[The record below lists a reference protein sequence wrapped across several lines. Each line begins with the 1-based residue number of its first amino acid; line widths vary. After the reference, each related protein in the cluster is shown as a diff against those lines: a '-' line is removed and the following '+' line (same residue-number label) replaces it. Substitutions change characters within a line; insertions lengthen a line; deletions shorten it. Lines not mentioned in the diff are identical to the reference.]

1 MVWLKKRGSKLRKI
15 LLRLL
20 LILVFFSSVVAV
32 LTRNKH
38 VQTKIAQYVTAYLS
52 KELKAKVSIKAVEI
66 DFLRNFHFEDF
77 LIEDRHGDTLFF
89 ASTFNFRIAHF
100 SYRKQKMDIRGVEIN
115 KLIIH
120 IGQYKAEKKMNFEFI
135 GDYFSG
141 DTGKVSKPWEFDIR
155 NIRVRRAEY
164 LQFDYNYGKIVN
176 VPHEYNN
183 NYLWV
188 RNIDLDIPVY
198 TIDSKNGSRFK
209 IKSLKAQERSGL
221 ELVDL
226 KADCEIND
234 KHLLLDNM
242 TLRTP
247 NSVIGPKY
255 EMVYKGLHPYDKPF
269 DDVIYVLKMHD
280 SKLCMHDFRMF
291 APWLTNRMLQFD
303 VNAEVRG
310 PLKSLRAQYFQAST
324 PNGTR
329 LNLKYGLIGLPDV
342 ESLVNE
348 FEFDRTVLSMSD
360 LQEVIPELEL
370 PETVVGLGLVNLNG
384 HMDVP
389 LGSLSWEGDIKTD
402 MGHMNGLLDLD
413 FSNDSFPMEYML
425 NVNID
430 SVNWQHFLP
439 EASFLGKANMGL
451 YVKGSGFDENAKVEY
466 DISTSSYTLN
476 KRKFIKASV
485 DGMLDRGNISGF
497 FNSEDPSA
505 LFTADFEG
513 QNIFKNQE
521 SRIEAKV
528 QNLDFEKLGFDSVH
542 TAFKGVVEVET
553 RGNDINDILGS
564 ITFRNC
570 VFNRES
576 EEFVLPIQ
584 NIRRDNLEEVRFV
597 GNWIDGDIKGRWKL
611 AKTGLWFEH
620 VMHEMMPARFELPK
634 EISQDSIH
642 FDLFLLQTVWLDALI
657 APGLRLG
664 PVSFRGFYHG
674 SNNQYSADI
683 GPFSLEYGLFYGEK
697 TKISIRKDLA
707 VGLPTQITF
716 TTEKARFDRT
726 IYDKVYGY
734 WACGNDR
741 YILNTE
747 IHEIE
752 NKYGLKLNGSGQI
765 YAEAADFHFN
775 TTQLRIYQNNWVL
788 EKTATVQFLPNKTT
802 VSNFYLSDNEHYLE
816 VKGNI
821 SDSKQ
826 DTLEIDFSNITPTVL
841 TPFFPKG
848 ALDSLNF
855 RGNGDVKICSV
866 LKNPKFL
873 GDVGLNKLRY
883 NGFLYGDMDVGLT
896 ETDRVGQLQ
905 MRSLFRTGPLKGMAI
920 NGGLQLTQSDAM
932 EMDLYGEFPRKTSLK
947 ILDPFLKGILDF
959 KEGTVRGNFHIF
971 GTTEKPKAEGLL
983 SVENG
988 RVKVD
993 YLATE
998 YTFAGNIKVTEK
1010 GLFSVRPMKVFD
1022 DSRKNFAW
1030 MKMAFTYKDFSNF
1043 YLDVQFDSL
1052 KNFKVLNTTEKE
1064 NALFYGTA
1072 WADGNCRIYGPID
1085 KINMDINLKP
1095 RKNSVLS
1102 IQYLTANEN
1111 KIYGSIIFRNHLGKI
1126 QSKEAIKKEE
1136 SSLGKITMNIFA
1148 TPDAEVQ
1155 FIIDKKL
1162 GDIIKG
1168 RGNGQLRMVYDIDG
1182 KFYMFG
1188 SYMVEQGE
1196 YSFSLPGI
1204 NLLKKIS
1211 LDKGGSIVWDG
1222 DPFDATVDLMGRF
1235 EKKISPSTLM
1245 ITSSSASNSYPATKI
1260 ISILNL
1266 KGNLFSP
1273 QIGFDI
1279 QAPELAAS
1287 SGTAATEVNSVIQR
1301 IRTDKDETMRQ
1312 AVALLLFGNFIPPS
1326 FSSSGA
1332 SAASNFSGTGFAGN
1346 SVSTIAS
1353 SVVNDLFSKY
1363 GIPTRIQVNIDDVRN
1378 SAGASNTKLFVNSEW
1393 FLSDRLRLDL
1403 NYDPTVAVLV
1413 NSMAVP
1419 INFNLE
1425 YKTSDENWRLKAF
1438 SRSSNLLLNN
1448 GLTNGV
1454 SGNTLGAGM
1463 LYRREF
1469 ETFKRKKPKVNLK

>member
-1 MVWLKKRGSKLRKI
+1 M
-15 LLRLL
+15 L

-38 VQTKIAQYVTAYLS
+38 VQTRIAKYITSYIS

-77 LIEDRHGDTLFF
+77 LIEDQHGDTLFF

-100 SYRKQKMDIRGVEIN
+100 SYPKQKIDIQGVEIN
-115 KLIIH
+115 KLVIH
-120 IGQYKAEKKMNFEFI
+120 IGVYEAEKKMNFEFI
-135 GDYFSG
+135 SEYFG
-141 DTGKVSKPWEFDIR
+141 GGPKTPSKPWEFDIR
-155 NIRVRRAEY
+155 NIKVRKSEF
-164 LQFDYNYGKIVN
+164 LQFDYRYGKIVN
-176 VPHEYNN
+176 IPHEYNN
-183 NYLWV
+183 NYIWV
-188 RNIDLDIPVY
+188 RDIDFDVPQY
-198 TIDSKNGSRFK
+198 TIDAKNGSRFT
-209 IKSLKAQERSGL
+209 IEWLKARERSGL

-226 KADCEIND
+226 NAECEIND
-234 KHLLLDNM
+234 RHILLDKM
-242 TLRTP
+242 TLKTP

-255 EMVYKGLHPYDKPF
+255 EMVYKGTNPYDKPF
-269 DDVIYVLKMHD
+269 DDVIYVLKLKQ

-291 APWLTNRMLQFD
+291 SPWLSGRMLQFD
-303 VNAEVRG
+303 VNADVRG
-310 PLKSLRAQYFQAST
+310 PLSQLRAQYFQATT
-324 PNGTR
+324 PNGTN
-329 LNLKYGLIGLPDV
+329 LKLKYGLIGLPDV
-342 ESLVNE
+342 PSLLNQFD
-348 FEFDRTVLSMSD
+348 FERTVLSMND
-360 LQEVIPELEL
+360 LHSVIPEMEL
-370 PETVVGLGLVNLNG
+370 PKTIVDVGLVNLTGKLN
-384 HMDVP
+384 VF
-389 LGSLSWEGDIKTD
+389 LGSLNWDGDVKTN

-413 FSNDSFPMEYML
+413 YSSDSIPMKYML

-439 EASFLGKANMGL
+439 QASFLGKANMGV
-451 YVKGSGFDENAKVEY
+451 YVKGTGFDENANVEY

-485 DGMLDRGNISGF
+485 DGVLDKGNISGF

-505 LFTADFEG
+505 LFTAEFDGE
-513 QNIFKNQE
+513 NIFKNQQ
-521 SRIEAKV
+521 SSIIAKV

-542 TAFKGVVEVET
+542 TAFKGQVEINSK
-553 RGNDINDILGS
+553 GNDLNDILGNV
-564 ITFRNC
+564 TFKNC
-570 VFNRES
+570 IFNRES
-576 EEFVLPIQ
+576 EEFVLPLQ
-584 NIRRDNLEEVRFV
+584 VIRRDDLNRVSFV

-611 AKTGLWFEH
+611 AKTGLWIQH
-620 VMHEMMPARFELPK
+620 VMYEMMPSKFSQPK
-634 EISQDSIH
+634 EISRDSVH

-674 SNNQYSADI
+674 LSNNYSVDI
-683 GPFSLEYGLFYGEK
+683 GPFSLEYGLFSGEK

-707 VGLPTQITF
+707 VGLPTQVTF
-716 TTEKARFDRT
+716 TTAKAKFDQT
-726 IYDKVYGY
+726 IYDKVSIY
-734 WACGNDR
+734 WACGNDI
-741 YILNTE
+741 YMLNTE

-752 NKYGLKLNGSGQI
+752 NRYGLKLNGTGQI
-765 YAEAADFHFN
+765 YTDAADFHFN
-775 TTQLRIYQNNWVL
+775 TTQMRIYQNNWVL
-788 EKTATVQFLPNKTT
+788 EKSATVEFLPEKTKI
-802 VSNFYLSDNEHYLE
+802 SNFYLSDNEHYLE
-816 VKGNI
+816 IKGNV
-821 SDSKQ
+821 SGSKL
-826 DTLEIDFSNITPTVL
+826 DTLEIDFSNITPNVL

-848 ALDSLNF
+848 SLDSLDF
-855 RGNGDVKICSV
+855 KGNGDVKICAV

-873 GDVGLNKLRY
+873 GDVGVNKLKY
-883 NGFLYGDMDVGLT
+883 NGFSYGDLDVGLT
-896 ETDRVGQLQ
+896 ETEKIGQLQ
-905 MRSLFRTGPLKGMAI
+905 LRSMFRTGPLKGLAI
-920 NGGLQLTQSDAM
+920 NGGLQLMQNDEM

-959 KEGTVRGNFHIF
+959 KEGTVRGNFHLF
-971 GTTEKPKAEGLL
+971 GTTSKPKAEGLL
-983 SVENG
+983 SVEQG
-988 RVKVD
+988 KVKVD

-1022 DSRKNFAW
+1022 DSKKSFAW
-1030 MKMAFTYKDFSNF
+1030 MKLAFTYKDFSNF

-1064 NALFYGTA
+1064 NTLFYGTA

-1111 KIYGSIIFRNHLGKI
+1111 KIYGSIVFRNHLGKI
-1126 QSKEAIKKEE
+1126 QNKAAIKKEE
-1136 SSLGKITMNIFA
+1136 SSLGKINMNIDA
-1148 TPDAEVQ
+1148 TPEAEVQ

-1162 GDIIKG
+1162 GDIIRG
-1168 RGNGQLRMVYDIDG
+1168 RGNGQLRMVYDTDG
-1182 KFYMFG
+1182 KFYLFG
-1188 SYMVEQGE
+1188 AYNVEQGE

-1211 LDKGGSIVWDG
+1211 LDKGGKIVWDG
-1222 DPFDATVDLMGRF
+1222 DPFNATVDLVGRI

-1260 ISILNL
+1260 ISVLNL

-1279 QAPELAAS
+1279 QAPELAAT

-1363 GIPTRIQVNIDDVRN
+1363 GIPTRIQVNIDDVRS
-1378 SAGASNTKLFVNSEW
+1378 SAGTSNTKLFVNSEW

-1438 SRSSNLLLNN
+1438 SRSSNLLLSN
-1448 GLTNGV
+1448 GLSNGV

-1469 ETFKRKKPKVNLK
+1469 ETFRRNKPKVNPK